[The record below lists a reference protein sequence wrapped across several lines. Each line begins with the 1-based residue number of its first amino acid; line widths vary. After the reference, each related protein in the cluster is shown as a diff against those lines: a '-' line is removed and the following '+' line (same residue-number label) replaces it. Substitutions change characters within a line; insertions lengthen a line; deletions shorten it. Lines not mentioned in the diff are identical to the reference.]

1 MQICFGKVT
10 ISANN
15 LLITGLSQSRD
26 VAKDAWR
33 KDEELLP
40 FHKRIDKM
48 IDYTQPATLSVPL
61 SPFKKCKHFAI
72 KLTLCVA

>member
-48 IDYTQPATLSVPL
+48 IDYTQPATLSVLL
-61 SPFKKCKHFAI
+61 SRPPSRRLKNANI
-72 KLTLCVA
+72 LQSN

>member
-26 VAKDAWR
+26 VAKDAWH

-48 IDYTQPATLSVPL
+48 IDYTQPATLSVPPSL
-61 SPFKKCKHFAI
+61 P
-72 KLTLCVA
+72 V

>member
-26 VAKDAWR
+26 VAKDAWH
-33 KDEELLP
+33 KDEDEKLLP

-48 IDYTQPATLSVPL
+48 IDYTQPATQSVPL
-61 SPFKKCKHFAI
+61 SLRLKNANI
-72 KLTLCVA
+72 LQSN

>member
-26 VAKDAWR
+26 VAKDAWH
-33 KDEELLP
+33 KDEDEELLP

-48 IDYTQPATLSVPL
+48 IDYTQPATQSVPL
-61 SPFKKCKHFAI
+61 SLPLKNANI
-72 KLTLCVA
+72 LQSN